1 MGMGR
6 GPGFRAAAV
15 VAMLLGVSAGVG
27 AHHSF
32 AMYDM
37 TKTETLTGRLARFVP
52 GANHAQIYFEL
63 VDADGTPVPGDDG
76 KPVVWGVE
84 MGPAA
89 QVARQGITV
98 KDFPPGTIL
107 TVTLHPLR
115 NGNAFGSL
123 DGAIVK
129 CGMEMPAGGC
139 TAETGEVIAG
149 RNN

>member
-1 MGMGR
+1 MQQGTRAGR
-6 GPGFRAAAV
+6 LGVAV
-15 VAMLLGVSAGVG
+15 VAMLAGLAVAG
-27 AHHSF
+27 EAHHSF

-37 TKTETLTGRLARFVP
+37 ARTETLTGRLARFVP

-63 VDADGTPVPGDDG
+63 VDAKGETVRGDDG
-76 KPVVWGVE
+76 QPVVWGVE

-98 KDFPPGTIL
+98 KAFPRGTIM

-115 NGNAFGSL
+115 DGNAFGSL
-123 DGAIVK
+123 DGAIIK
-129 CGMEMPAGGC
+129 CGMEWPAGGC

>member
-1 MGMGR
+1 VR
-6 GPGFRAAAV
+6 LAAAV
-15 VAMLLGVSAGVG
+15 AMLTGLSAGVA

-37 TKTETLTGRLARFVP
+37 SKTETLTGRLARFVP

-63 VDADGTPVPGDDG
+63 IGADGAPVRDAGG
-76 KPVVWGVE
+76 QPVVWGVE

-98 KDFPPGTIL
+98 KDFPPGTIM

-123 DGAIVK
+123 DGAIIK